1 MIAKLGRRLGYQFID
16 DKLAELALT
25 HRSCGA
31 RNNERLEFL
40 GDSILNFV
48 IADDLFDRFPTAKEG
63 QLSRLRARLVK
74 GVTLAEL
81 AEEMALKEFLKLGA
95 GELKSGG
102 FNRQSI
108 QADMVEALIGAIYQD
123 SGFEPCRE
131 RILAWYNSRL
141 ENLNLD
147 DTQKDP
153 KTRLQEFLQSRK
165 HALPIYH
172 LIRVEGEA
180 HEQTFYIECEV
191 ATQEQR
197 CAGQGRSRRIAEQQ
211 SASAALVAVGAETAT
226 KSESGKN

>member
-1 MIAKLGRRLGYQFID
+1 MISKLGRRLGYQFID
-16 DKLAELALT
+16 SSLAEQALT

-31 RNNERLEFL
+31 KNNERLEFL

-48 IADDLFDRFPTAKEG
+48 IADDLFKRFPTAKEG

-102 FNRQSI
+102 FNRHSI
-108 QADMVEALIGAIYQD
+108 QADTVEALIGAIYQD
-123 SGFEPCRE
+123 AGFEPCRD
-131 RILAWYNSRL
+131 RILAWYQSRL
-141 ENLNLD
+141 EQLTLE
-147 DTQKDP
+147 DTLKDP

-165 HALPIYH
+165 SDLPAYH

-180 HEQTFYIECEV
+180 HDQTFYIECEV
-191 ATQEQR
+191 ALLEQR
-197 CAGQGRSRRIAEQQ
+197 CAGRGRSRRIAEQQ
-211 SASAALVAVGAETAT
+211 SAQR
-226 KSESGKN
+226 KQRKPDD